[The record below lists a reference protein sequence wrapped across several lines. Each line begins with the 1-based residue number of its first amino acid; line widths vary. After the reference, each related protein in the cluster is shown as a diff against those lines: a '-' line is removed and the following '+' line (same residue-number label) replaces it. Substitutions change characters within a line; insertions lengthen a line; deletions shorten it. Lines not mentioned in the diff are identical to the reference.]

1 MLFLCIALVLAVFSS
16 CSGTASPGGSSSED
30 DAASSSSAD
39 NGVIEY
45 APPTLLYTP
54 DQSLNPM
61 ECTDR
66 YNSVLNELMYESLFT
81 LDENFSPVPVLA
93 EEYTTEDGITHQ
105 ITIKSGVYFHNGT
118 ELTANDAAYSI
129 SQAMSSEKYSSRL
142 GDIVS
147 CEPTDAYTITIVL
160 SKPNYMI
167 YSLLDVPIIKNLS
180 VEDEIPSGTGP
191 YTYSG
196 GTSPSMAAFAEYR
209 DADSLPADE
218 IILMAA
224 DSADIVSEFT
234 SGRLSLIPS
243 DPTGVGALE
252 VRVDHETRYYDTTVL
267 HYIGFNVQSDNV
279 LLSTAEFRRAVSY
292 AVDRA
297 QMTDDVFDGYAV
309 ATASGIHPSVS
320 FYDSSADE
328 GAVYSLQSLSSILN
342 SLGFEDSD
350 GNTWLEYNLEE
361 VSLRFIINSDNSRK
375 VDAARSIV
383 NTLRGVG
390 VNITLSVLPWSEYL
404 DALQTGDFDLYYA
417 ESQLTADF
425 DMSEILLSGGAL
437 NYGGIDDGNY
447 SELIDAYLAA
457 STDESRS
464 DAFTTLAQ
472 YLQSDASIIP
482 LVFEKH
488 SLITQRGMIS
498 GLSPTQSNVLRGFIG
513 STINQTYGG

>member
-1 MLFLCIALVLAVFSS
+1 
-16 CSGTASPGGSSSED
+16 
-30 DAASSSSAD
+30 
-39 NGVIEY
+39 
-45 APPTLLYTP
+45 
-54 DQSLNPM
+54 
-61 ECTDR
+61 
-66 YNSVLNELMYESLFT
+66 
-81 LDENFSPVPVLA
+81 
-93 EEYTTEDGITHQ
+93 
-105 ITIKSGVYFHNGT
+105 
-118 ELTANDAAYSI
+118 
-129 SQAMSSEKYSSRL
+129 
-142 GDIVS
+142 
-147 CEPTDAYTITIVL
+147 
-160 SKPNYMI
+160 
-167 YSLLDVPIIKNLS
+167 
-180 VEDEIPSGTGP
+180 
-191 YTYSG
+191 
-196 GTSPSMAAFAEYR
+196 MAAFAEYR

-267 HYIGFNVQSDNV
+267 HYIGFNVQSDNA

-297 QMTDDVFDGYAV
+297 QMTNDVFDGYAV
-309 ATASGIHPSVS
+309 ATASGTHPSVS